1 MKNKSYNFT
10 KFNFI
15 ICRCSWLTQ
24 TKIMCSIQH
33 EKIVCFCVE
42 NGWKKCDFCRLVHG
56 KGMPMTHGG
65 PEIRILDLLS
75 FTCTK
80 THHLRSVE
88 PSKQPINSTR
98 RRKSGVSLKKCIL
111 VHHNY
116 GVLNQNPVQCSGCI
130 NHFL

>member
-1 MKNKSYNFT
+1 MK
-10 KFNFI
+10 I
-15 ICRCSWLTQ
+15 L
-24 TKIMCSIQH
+24 
-33 EKIVCFCVE
+33 CFCVE
-42 NGWKKCDFCRLVHG
+42 NGWKKCDFSRLVHG

-111 VHHNY
+111 VDHNY
-116 GVLNQNPVQCSGCI
+116 GVLNQNLSLRPEGVENMSLGSQLSDLC
-130 NHFL
+130 F

>member
-1 MKNKSYNFT
+1 MLMKNKSYNFT

-15 ICRCSWLTQ
+15 ICRCSWLKQ

-111 VHHNY
+111 VHYNY
-116 GVLNQNPVQCSGCI
+116 GV
-130 NHFL
+130 